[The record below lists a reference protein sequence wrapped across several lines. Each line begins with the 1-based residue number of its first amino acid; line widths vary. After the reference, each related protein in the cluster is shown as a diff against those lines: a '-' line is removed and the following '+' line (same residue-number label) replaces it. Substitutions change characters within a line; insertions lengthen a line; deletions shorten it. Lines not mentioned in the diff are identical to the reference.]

1 MSENEEEAQT
11 VELEE
16 AQVVDPEKYNQNK
29 RLREIHEARS
39 DFMDAYTTPPSE
51 FDNYRNSKRARNFKT
66 AEFLTLYVANVEPVL
81 RKTGLL
87 EEYLNEEVLV
97 PKADKNEIGELYRS
111 NFVIVNHEED
121 NTEAITQIGLKNI
134 YRKTNEYLDKIGLGI
149 EIQENEEGLKL

>member
-1 MSENEEEAQT
+1 MSETEEETQT

-16 AQVVDPEKYNQNK
+16 AQVVDPEEYNQNK

-39 DFMDAYTTPPSE
+39 DFMDAYTTPSGE
-51 FDNYRNSKRARNFKT
+51 FDNYRNPVEARNIRT

-87 EEYLNEEVLV
+87 EEFLNEEVLV
-97 PKADKNEIGELYRS
+97 PKSDDKNEIGELYRS
-111 NFVIVNHEED
+111 NFVIVEGD